1 MFQKN
6 IKKKKEK
13 IINNE
18 MLRTLI
24 FFLTIFYSYSIANET
39 NSNINFEDPYYK
51 LGWKNFNSIEN
62 LSIKIPGSNASI
74 SIIPSEIYLDE
85 KEKISKYEE
94 FTMGVTS
101 GDDAPIL
108 IINDKDD
115 YYTIKVEYNDSG
127 YVDIERFKNTNN
139 SEILNTLKLKGADQ
153 IKDIIWLDEPSRLDY
168 SINNQIISNNGLRI
182 DWSDGDITYQYT
194 SYILG
199 KEGYVTLTMLLMGAG
214 DENDDFFQFYNSVLP
229 GISETIFFNDG
240 FKYSDHDENNYK
252 SIYTLSNLIDN
263 SYGMGISTDPTVSFV
278 YCMPTTRDLK
288 KAGITEKDYNRFAGK
303 EINFIISEVNGEI
316 SDISSDEEVSVL
328 TGMYGPQDKQL
339 FQKQGGNVIRS
350 IKYSNTINLNGDK
363 EGDFVKY
370 QYDNKI
376 IFKNEVPNTFTAKID
391 QTGLSFNNWNLS
403 IKCKNEPFSD
413 EEILSAKKITKV
425 SPEMNELVEKLMKQ
439 RNKNNKIDTSRKQMI
454 SQKPFNYSLF
464 VEEDGTDYFILYRIA
479 SSTKSSDLYNY
490 IGIIVY
496 NKTSNYV
503 DLFYDIYVDYSKDKK
518 TYILPVKLN
527 NSSND
532 MNDYIVPEYELDD
545 FKYKFT
551 VRQNDYT
558 LEFESKDGLERIEN
572 YYNNGQTFTISSY
585 DGLGWNA
592 AIYKSLDN
600 FNEYKKLSKTNP
612 RTICNIISEPLIEG
626 IRNKE
631 LESTNIKSI
640 LKDKGIEYKTLGC

>member
-1 MFQKN
+1 
-6 IKKKKEK
+6 
-13 IINNE
+13 
-18 MLRTLI
+18 MLRILLII
-24 FFLTIFYSYSIANET
+24 FFTIFYSYSISNET

-363 EGDFVKY
+363 
-370 QYDNKI
+370 
-376 IFKNEVPNTFTAKID
+376 
-391 QTGLSFNNWNLS
+391 
-403 IKCKNEPFSD
+403 
-413 EEILSAKKITKV
+413 
-425 SPEMNELVEKLMKQ
+425 
-439 RNKNNKIDTSRKQMI
+439 
-454 SQKPFNYSLF
+454 
-464 VEEDGTDYFILYRIA
+464 
-479 SSTKSSDLYNY
+479 
-490 IGIIVY
+490 
-496 NKTSNYV
+496 
-503 DLFYDIYVDYSKDKK
+503 
-518 TYILPVKLN
+518 
-527 NSSND
+527 
-532 MNDYIVPEYELDD
+532 
-545 FKYKFT
+545 
-551 VRQNDYT
+551 
-558 LEFESKDGLERIEN
+558 
-572 YYNNGQTFTISSY
+572 
-585 DGLGWNA
+585 
-592 AIYKSLDN
+592 
-600 FNEYKKLSKTNP
+600 
-612 RTICNIISEPLIEG
+612 
-626 IRNKE
+626 
-631 LESTNIKSI
+631 
-640 LKDKGIEYKTLGC
+640 